1 VSAKSLYS
9 AGRSQIDRDD
19 QTLVRALQDR
29 GERVFNGL
37 AGSWSGRT
45 LRLAL
50 KAGTRK

>member
-1 VSAKSLYS
+1 VSAKSSYS

-29 GERVFNGL
+29 DEQVFNEL
-37 AGSWSGRT
+37 VGSWSGMM

-50 KAGTRK
+50 KARN